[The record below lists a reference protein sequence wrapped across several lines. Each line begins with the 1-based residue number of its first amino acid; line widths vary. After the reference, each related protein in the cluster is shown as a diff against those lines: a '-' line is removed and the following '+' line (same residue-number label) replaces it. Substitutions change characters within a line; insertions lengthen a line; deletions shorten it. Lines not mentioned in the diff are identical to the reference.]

1 MMSFKKHKR
10 FEKAFRKLSEKLQSK
25 ISEVL
30 KVFVENKFDTRLNN
44 HALKWDF
51 LWLRSINLTGDY
63 RIIFRETQEWLIE
76 IIELIDVN
84 THSELYK

>member
-1 MMSFKKHKR
+1 MLEFKKHKR
-10 FEKAFRKLSEKLQSK
+10 FEKSFRKLSSKLQEK
-25 ISEVL
+25 ISDVL
-30 KVFVENKFDTRLNN
+30 QIFVEDRYDTRLNN

-51 LWLRSINLTGDY
+51 KGLRSINLTGDY
-63 RIIFRETQEWLIE
+63 RIIFREMKEWYIE